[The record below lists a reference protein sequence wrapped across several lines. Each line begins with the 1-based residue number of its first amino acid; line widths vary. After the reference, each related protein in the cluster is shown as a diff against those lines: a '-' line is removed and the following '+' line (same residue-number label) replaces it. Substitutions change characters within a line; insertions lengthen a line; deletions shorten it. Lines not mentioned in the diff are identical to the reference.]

1 MIISETSVINVSITQ
16 SIVCPS
22 VDGWEFTLKALDA
35 PLGSVSTESYWM
47 TPRGWGTLFF
57 SPPLKCSAYS
67 DLAYCGAHKWPSE
80 EKGWGQGSDE
90 RLPSGRPLLLSNLWR
105 HKKSNSLI
113 PKGAFRRRKEVIGEL
128 FLCVCHLFSSS
139 GIQVFILL
147 CTLFTDYRSWLVSE
161 AEPAGFYIKILLS
174 RGAER
179 FR

>member
-1 MIISETSVINVSITQ
+1 MTQ

-35 PLGSVSTESYWM
+35 PLGSVSMESYWM

-67 DLAYCGAHKWPSE
+67 DLAYCGAHKRPSE

-105 HKKSNSLI
+105 HKKSSSLI
-113 PKGAFRRRKEVIGEL
+113 PKGALRKRKEVTGEL
-128 FLCVCHLFSSS
+128 FCACVTSSAAQASKSSFFSS
-139 GIQVFILL
+139 L
-147 CTLFTDYRSWLVSE
+147 CSFADCRSWLVSE
-161 AEPAGFYIKILLS
+161 AEPAHIKILLS